1 MSMTTPEDKL
11 AAGKRLAA
19 IAGGRGFTQDTPEEN
34 AVGEGKEA
42 SPNVVKPRHGK
53 IGVKDD
59 IQEHESERLNPGD
72 SGGNE
77 TGASGD
83 RPKDPSNS
91 A

>member
-1 MSMTTPEDKL
+1 MTTPGDQL

-19 IAGGRGFTQDTPEEN
+19 IAGGRGVAQDTPKDS
-34 AVGEGKEA
+34 AAGESRGAAPK
-42 SPNVVKPRHGK
+42 VVKPRHGE
-53 IGVKDD
+53 IGLEDD
-59 IQEHESERLNPGD
+59 IHEHESERLNPGD